1 VNAIVAGPMAT
12 DIHRHLEEDRGGDPG
27 GAPKAVPDAARG
39 IAHPREVAQLAL
51 FLISDDASFVT
62 GEEYRADGGRS
73 MLMQAMGA
81 VAK

>member
-1 VNAIVAGPMAT
+1 MAT
-12 DIHRHLEEDRGGDPG
+12 DLHRHLQEDRGGDPDE
-27 GAPKAVPDAARG
+27 APRSAPDAVRG

-51 FLISDDASFVT
+51 FLISDDASFVS

-81 VAK
+81 TTR